1 MGMVEEIS
9 RNPPVPNTVVEADYV
24 KADYVAIFISAVL
37 CVAFFPLWFL
47 SGIKVVREFERGVL
61 FRLGKVT
68 SSKASSP
75 GLVLILPCIDELRNV
90 DCRTKTA
97 DVPMQ
102 QILTK
107 DSVSVLVNGVVDFRV
122 FGAVASIQNVE
133 NSAESTLMMAQ
144 TTLRNV
150 LGEYTLSELLQCR
163 EEIASRL
170 KMQLDAVTD
179 PWEISVERVTMKELI
194 LPENMQRSLAAEAE
208 EKQGAK
214 ARMIKADG
222 EKQAAEILTKAAEE
236 IEKSGVTIQL
246 RYLDTIKQISQER
259 SSTIVVPFPTEVLE

>member
-1 MGMVEEIS
+1 
-9 RNPPVPNTVVEADYV
+9 
-24 KADYVAIFISAVL
+24 
-37 CVAFFPLWFL
+37 
-47 SGIKVVREFERGVL
+47 
-61 FRLGKVT
+61 
-68 SSKASSP
+68 
-75 GLVLILPCIDELRNV
+75 
-90 DCRTKTA
+90 
-97 DVPMQ
+97 
-102 QILTK
+102 
-107 DSVSVLVNGVVDFRV
+107 
-122 FGAVASIQNVE
+122 
-133 NSAESTLMMAQ
+133 MMAQ

-179 PWEISVERVTMKELI
+179 PWGISVERVTMKELI

-222 EKQAAEILTKAAEE
+222 EKRAAEILTKAAEE